1 VALRGITAL
10 DNILIYMVVGLA
22 LGACI
27 ITPLM
32 MMVFMK
38 HQDRVELDH
47 YGKYRGQGPAK
58 SFVCPDC
65 LTRSYAP
72 SHIARRYCGKCE
84 KTYPERKPSAPKA
97 WHPEAQAAE

>member
-1 VALRGITAL
+1 MQRGKTEL
-10 DNILIYMVVGLA
+10 DNLLIYLVIGLA
-22 LGACI
+22 IGACVLI
-27 ITPLM
+27 PFM
-32 MMVFMK
+32 MLVLLK

-47 YGKYRGQGPAK
+47 YGKYRGNGPAK

-84 KTYPERKPSAPKA
+84 KSFAERSPQARSKA
-97 WHPEAQAAE
+97 WQPEAKAAE